1 MLMKNRSAAL
11 ISVFIYLA
19 AVTAPAQSGSSA
31 QSPQKVPI
39 LVELFTS
46 EDCSTCPPADDLL
59 TRLKEKQPIQGVELI
74 ALGFHVDY
82 WDRLGWKDRFS
93 SNTYTRRQGDYAKRF
108 HDEVYTP
115 QMVIDGEHLVQD
127 GPAIPQLV
135 ATAAK
140 TPKPI
145 EIVLEQNGSSAEVQ
159 LKGNASTGET
169 FLAVV
174 EDGVETSVK
183 GGENHGKTLH
193 HAAVVRDWHPLGVV
207 PPNSAKKSVPL
218 TIPSDAD
225 RSRLQLVAFVQ
236 DPATGHILGLQAAPI
251 H

>member
-1 MLMKNRSAAL
+1 MNSRNAVLV
-11 ISVFIYLA
+11 SVFIYLA
-19 AVTAPAQSGSSA
+19 AITSLAQNSSSA
-31 QSPQKVPI
+31 LSTGKVPV

-46 EDCSTCPPADDLL
+46 EGCSTCPPADDLL

-82 WDRLGWKDRFS
+82 WDRQGWKDRFS
-93 SNTYTRRQGDYAKRF
+93 SNAYTRRQGDYAKRF

-115 QMVIDGEHLVQD
+115 QMVIDGEHLVQE

-140 TPKPI
+140 ATKPI
-145 EIVLEQNGSSAEVQ
+145 QVVLEQNGSSVEVQ

-169 FLAVV
+169 FLALV
-174 EDGVETSVK
+174 EDDVETSVK
-183 GGENHGKTLH
+183 GGENQGKTLH
-193 HAAVVRDWHPLGVV
+193 HAAVVRDWHSLGVV

-236 DPATGHILGLQAAPI
+236 DPATGRILGLQAIPVR
-251 H
+251 